1 MPYDP
6 SQPVDHSDLDAQVV
20 RNQFNGLKDLI
31 DAGLLT
37 GVVVDAVNTLGPG
50 QPATVSAD
58 LTGGVLHLSFSI
70 PAGNDGAQGPQGSS
84 GTDGQQGQPG
94 QTGQPGEVS
103 NAALASAIGWDEQ
116 QQQRCAHTGN
126 PFHQRPADARGPGTA
141 AGQGERTAPG
151 AAKTV
156 AADGRRLAL

>member
-94 QTGQPGEVS
+94 QPGQPGEVS
-103 NAALASAIGWDEQ
+103 NAALASAIGGTSSNSNAVPTLD
-116 QQQRCAHTGN
+116 T
-126 PFHQRPADARGPGTA
+126 PFTNDPPTPADLELLRA
-141 AGQGERTAPG
+141 E
-151 AAKTV
+151 V
-156 AADGRRLAL
+156 NELLLALRRP